1 MEKTPSIRKASV
13 LLSMSCRDHLELSG
27 AEGMVH
33 VFIYFVHRCVRLD
46 IAAVSG
52 ACAMG
57 ADFAV
62 VIIFCHGECLHFL
75 VRHVHLHLVYGSG
88 EVLVLPRVGDTH
100 PECRIAVA
108 VAHRVLF
115 DLVFAS
121 METDALFFIERD
133 PVRVGEASA
142 EAEFRLSGVSMV
154 FSRRCDRKDLGT
166 RFPDCTGEDSLRYQ
180 LVPTVAK
187 DLESREAVRG

>member
-115 DLVFAS
+115 DLV
-121 METDALFFIERD
+121 
-133 PVRVGEASA
+133 SA
-142 EAEFRLSGVSMV
+142 EADFGRSGCRWSFPGCSEGSWTSFPDCLDRLSFPSFRLWKASGVS
-154 FSRRCDRKDLGT
+154 RCG
-166 RFPDCTGEDSLRYQ
+166 RYC
-180 LVPTVAK
+180 P
-187 DLESREAVRG
+187 RG